1 MIDIKLKR
9 CCLDCDDFDIEID
22 ERVEYE
28 TYGGK
33 TKCCDITC
41 NHSPVCK
48 EFGDGGDDI
57 SISEYLDCFNK
68 KRR

>member
-28 TYGGK
+28 TYGC
-33 TKCCDITC
+33 TKYCDITC
-41 NHSPVCK
+41 NHNLVCK
-48 EFGDGGDDI
+48 RFSDDGDNI
-57 SISEYLDCFNK
+57 SISEYLNCFN
-68 KRR
+68 